1 MQKTT
6 RVRFTAY
13 ATVVAD
19 LQLQLHDGY
28 CFKKKSYRGC
38 CVATQK
44 VHALS
49 GYCHVLGPQEPDA
62 RDGEDQPASESIY
75 YEANMKL

>member
-19 LQLQLHDGY
+19 LQLQLHDRY
-28 CFKKKSYRGC
+28 CFKKKVTAVVASQLKKC
-38 CVATQK
+38 THAVAT
-44 VHALS
+44 VM
-49 GYCHVLGPQEPDA
+49 C
-62 RDGEDQPASESIY
+62 
-75 YEANMKL
+75 